1 MYLQDVL
8 GHRVSSAMRELWKY
22 CFDLGEWKIIKCQNV
37 PQELASSS
45 VTLSGNIIIIY
56 GGTGVPFGAFCSNRM
71 YLGKAL
77 MTQFTLMVN
86 IR

>member
-1 MYLQDVL
+1 
-8 GHRVSSAMRELWKY
+8 MRELWKY
-22 CFDLGEWKIIKCQNV
+22 CFDLGEWKIITCKDV

-77 MTQFTLMVN
+77 VENNNIFEHLLMYN
-86 IR
+86 

>member
-1 MYLQDVL
+1 
-8 GHRVSSAMRELWKY
+8 MRELWKY
-22 CFDLGEWKIIKCQNV
+22 SFDLGEWKIIACKDV

-71 YLGKAL
+71 YLGKIL
-77 MTQFTLMVN
+77 QDNKYIFFTIYKSN
-86 IR
+86 ISINKY

>member
-1 MYLQDVL
+1 
-8 GHRVSSAMRELWKY
+8 MRELWKY
-22 CFDLGEWKIIKCQNV
+22 CFDLGEWKIIACKDV

-77 MTQFTLMVN
+77 LQN
-86 IR
+86 IMHNKLLIIYDFHHQ